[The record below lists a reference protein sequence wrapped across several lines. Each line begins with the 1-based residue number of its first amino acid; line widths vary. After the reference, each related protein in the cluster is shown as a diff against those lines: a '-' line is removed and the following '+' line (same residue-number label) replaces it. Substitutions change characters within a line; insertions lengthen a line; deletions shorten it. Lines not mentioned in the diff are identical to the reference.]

1 MNTSLDGK
9 TLAECQGFHIKPVRT
24 SNGEN
29 QYKFIVINSEL
40 GNRDTAIVAWLSK
53 SLTEKYNDGQFPDLA
68 ESVLRL
74 QVDKET
80 GEATHYLLTSRTL
93 YVSIDSLLAA
103 QQEVFDTLT

>member
-53 SLTEKYNDGQFPDLA
+53 SLSEKYNDGQFPHLA

-74 QVDKET
+74 QVDEET

-93 YVSIDSLLAA
+93 YVSIDSLLAV
-103 QQEVFDTLT
+103 QQ

>member
-29 QYKFIVINSEL
+29 QYKYIVINSEL
-40 GNRDTAIVAWLSK
+40 GNRDTALVAWLSK
-53 SLTEKYNDGQFPDLA
+53 SLSEKYNDGQFPDLK
-68 ESVLRL
+68 ESVLSL

-80 GEATHYLLTSRTL
+80 GEATHYLLRTRTL
-93 YVSIDSLLAA
+93 YVSIDSLLAV
-103 QQEVFDTLT
+103 QQEVLDTLT